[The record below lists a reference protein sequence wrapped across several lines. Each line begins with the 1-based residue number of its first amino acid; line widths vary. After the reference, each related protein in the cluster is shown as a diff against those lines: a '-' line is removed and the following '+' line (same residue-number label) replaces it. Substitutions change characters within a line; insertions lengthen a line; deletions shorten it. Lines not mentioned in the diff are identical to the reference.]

1 MSLRQKGIEVRF
13 NDFID
18 QYFSYTGFQAGKTL
32 TPTDLIRSVIQK
44 QLYESTLAIMEDIR
58 QSWVTDHISK
68 NELVKFYDMIHHH
81 FHFSKFYLF
90 LVNRHRKT
98 VEIQYS
104 YPNRIN
110 KEMLIN
116 KPFIQ
121 KLLDENSRS
130 KCVEAV
136 KNFFKIE
143 FPNLEYLDL
152 ISEQEDRDIQ
162 LLFYQPEDGLK
173 EKKEEDRQIYRRLLN
188 YVFNFFRDFQ
198 SVKTNSIKK
207 LPRDTVSIKSMKPS
221 KDKEILTA
229 GKSSISAKKINLYQ
243 RLISQLPLFIGDRDE
258 LDQAAKF
265 LLQVAHLSQVVI
277 CNGKMK
283 EIYGSFSLTHL
294 DHNQI
299 TGSFPVALKEMFIQ
313 AEKKHLARRVKSTSG
328 KYFLVFLSA
337 PLHPQ
342 KKVPD
347 FPFSSYLDT
356 LEKVLIRHSASIKR
370 TKKK

>member
-18 QYFSYTGFQAGKTL
+18 QYFSYTDFQIGKPL

-44 QLYESTLAIMEDIR
+44 QLYENTLTIIEDIR
-58 QSWVTDHISK
+58 QSWSADHISK
-68 NELVKFYDMIHHH
+68 NELAKFYDMIHRH

-98 VEIQYS
+98 VEMQYS
-104 YPNRIN
+104 YPKRIN
-110 KEMLIN
+110 KEMLVN

-121 KLLDENSRS
+121 KLFDKSSRS

-152 ISEQEDRDIQ
+152 ISKQEDKEIQ
-162 LLFYQPEDGLK
+162 LLFYQPEGSFK
-173 EKKEEDRQIYRRLLN
+173 EQKEEDLQIYRRLLS

-198 SVKTNSIKK
+198 SIKNNSTKK
-207 LPRDTVSIKSMKPS
+207 LSKNIASVKSMKPS
-221 KDKEILTA
+221 KDKEIPTA
-229 GKSSISAKKINLYQ
+229 VKSSISAKKINLYQ
-243 RLISQLPLFIGDRDE
+243 RLISQLPLFIGDKNE

-265 LLQVAHLSQVVI
+265 LLQIAHLSQVVV

-283 EIYGSFSLTHL
+283 EVYGSFSLTHL
-294 DHNQI
+294 DYNQI
-299 TGSFPVALKEMFIQ
+299 TGSFPIALKEMFIQ
-313 AEKKHLARRVKSTSG
+313 AEKKHLARRTKSTSG
-328 KYFLVFLSA
+328 KYFLFFLST

-347 FPFSSYLDT
+347 FPFPSYLDT
-356 LEKVLIRHSASIKR
+356 LEKILIRHSASIKK
-370 TKKK
+370 TKKE